1 MIILNSSKNLFL
13 FSFSESFWNLAPDC
27 LLVLG
32 AEFLVDWIKHAFITR
47 FNEVSADVY
56 KNYTVF
62 LAYDLAQTKQKHA
75 FSDHSDS
82 VSRRMGFIPLPLG
95 VVMIRVIGT
104 ALRIHTYGSIVIFFL
119 AYCCLVTFR

>member
-1 MIILNSSKNLFL
+1 MFILSNAYFEFIKKLRNYIF
-13 FSFSESFWNLAPDC
+13 FFSESFWNLAPDC

-62 LAYDLAQTKQKHA
+62 LAYDLAQTKQKHVSFLFFVRNLDA
-75 FSDHSDS
+75 FVD
-82 VSRRMGFIPLPLG
+82 VQYLRLGFVQSCSIILFTSQ
-95 VVMIRVIGT
+95 RVI
-104 ALRIHTYGSIVIFFL
+104 LHYNL
-119 AYCCLVTFR
+119 KQCN